1 MQMSFLAEV
10 RSLGRDILWFLHSMV
25 VYCIR
30 ATRKRLCDLL
40 SGKGIVEC
48 RWKKGFALIPVNCS
62 EDLPWI
68 HRRFIVLR
76 YADRVVQDKGAALR
90 ASSDDKAGEG

>member
-1 MQMSFLAEV
+1 
-10 RSLGRDILWFLHSMV
+10 LWFLHSMV

-48 RWKKGFALIPVNCS
+48 RWKKEVALNP
-62 EDLPWI
+62 
-68 HRRFIVLR
+68 
-76 YADRVVQDKGAALR
+76 G
-90 ASSDDKAGEG
+90 